1 MDPQIAHIEAEIVRL
16 RSRADLNTDE
26 LSRLRQDTCVAAAEL
41 SRRVDRL
48 ERQLQSVR
56 DARFYTWSLVA
67 GYALAAV
74 IFGLLWARARWL

>member
-1 MDPQIAHIEAEIVRL
+1 MDPRIAHIEAEIVQL
-16 RSRADLNTDE
+16 RSRAGLNTDE

-56 DARFYTWSLVA
+56 DALLYRCSLVA
-67 GYALAAV
+67 GFGLAAM
-74 IFGLLWARARWL
+74 IFGLLWRGLGWL